1 MKRETPMANATYAL
15 AIRKTCPPEYG
26 TSFIIIKRGMS
37 MQDARNKAED
47 FNRHKMPECKALG
60 GECFVAYNLEAV

>member
-1 MKRETPMANATYAL
+1 MANATYAL
-15 AIRKTCPPEYG
+15 AIRRRNTEEGESPV
-26 TSFIIIKRGMS
+26 IIIRRSMS